1 MKMEQ
6 PIKVMN
12 KEEKT
17 LVADSDEVLTI
28 DKYYSTKFPG
38 HYQLGGSEGVQIYL
52 VKKPKW
58 LHRKMMKLCFGLK
71 WINN

>member
-1 MKMEQ
+1 MEQ

-17 LVADSDEVLTI
+17 LVLDEVFTI
-28 DKYYSTKFPG
+28 DNYCSTKFPG
-38 HYQLGGSEGVQIYL
+38 YYQLGGSEGVQIYL

-58 LHRKMMKLCFGLK
+58 LHRKMMKLCLGLE